1 MSPSKVIHRIH
12 KRGGRFVVYRIEETG
27 NLGSGSPVYE
37 ATDFED
43 ARKKLYEL
51 NGWKYKPNKTEG
63 MAVLQAE
70 CTVDRSKRPQWM
82 TRLMHAIS
90 NVQWKRYDGTED
102 ELKGIRSGIDHF
114 IRQIKLS
121 DQTSL
126 DLVTDITKEQVLQVK
141 KNGKT
146 FINVWFKHG
155 TE

>member
-1 MSPSKVIHRIH
+1 
-12 KRGGRFVVYRIEETG
+12 
-27 NLGSGSPVYE
+27 
-37 ATDFED
+37 
-43 ARKKLYEL
+43 
-51 NGWKYKPNKTEG
+51 

-70 CTVDRSKRPQWM
+70 CTVDRLKRPQWM

-121 DQTSL
+121 NQTSL